1 MKRDVQYLLDILE
14 AARLA
19 IGYLEGKSLAE
30 FMDDSLLQ
38 DAVIRRIEIIG
49 EAAKRVSDETRKKH
63 NDLPWREMSGMRNV
77 VIHEYD
83 AVDFG
88 IVWDTVKSEL
98 SALVES
104 LQDIVPPPPK
114 A

>member
-1 MKRDVQYLLDILE
+1 
-14 AARLA
+14 
-19 IGYLEGKSLAE
+19 
-30 FMDDSLLQ
+30 MDDSLLQ

-49 EAAKRVSDETRKKH
+49 EAAKRVSDETRNKH
-63 NDLPWREMSGMRNV
+63 NDLPWREMPGMRNV

-98 SALVES
+98 PVLVES
-104 LQDIVPPPPK
+104 LQDIIPPPK